1 MFLQRIIRAALCL
14 IIMIALGCDHESD
27 TLTEDSD
34 TAGMEPSDDGID
46 QPLRGEVVINDT
58 GMAAGQ
64 WGSDPYMIE
73 TGGDDT
79 PVIEGDTLTIT
90 VSYGGG
96 CEDHDFTLVASNVFA
111 ESYPVQLRGIVAHDA
126 HGDRCR
132 AYLTEDYDFDL
143 APIKT
148 LYQAAYQQDAG
159 TIVLLLQTVRED
171 LATLIYTFES

>member
-1 MFLQRIIRAALCL
+1 MFLQRTIRAALCL
-14 IIMIALGCDHESD
+14 IIMIVLGCGQESD
-27 TLTEDSD
+27 FLTEDSD

-46 QPLRGEVVINDT
+46 KPLRGEVVINDT
-58 GMAAGQ
+58 GMAADQ

-96 CEDHDFTLVASNVFA
+96 CEDHDFTLVASNAFA
-111 ESYPVQLRGIVAHDA
+111 ESHPVQLRGIVAH
-126 HGDRCR
+126 GDRCR
-132 AYLTEDYDFDL
+132 AYLIEDYDFDL
-143 APIKT
+143 TPIKT

-159 TIVLLLQTVRED
+159 TIVLLLETARED
-171 LATLIYTFES
+171 LATLIYAFES

>member
-14 IIMIALGCDHESD
+14 IIVIALGCDHESD

-96 CEDHDFTLVASNVFA
+96 CEDHDFTWSHPM
-111 ESYPVQLRGIVAHDA
+111 SLRN
-126 HGDRCR
+126 R
-132 AYLTEDYDFDL
+132 
-143 APIKT
+143 T
-148 LYQAAYQQDAG
+148 LSSLE
-159 TIVLLLQTVRED
+159 VLLPTMPT
-171 LATLIYTFES
+171 ATGAERI

>member
-132 AYLTEDYDFDL
+132 AYLTEDYDFRSR
-143 APIKT
+143 AN
-148 LYQAAYQQDAG
+148 QDAVSG
-159 TIVLLLQTVRED
+159 SVPTGRGHHRSASPDRPRGSCHAHLHI
-171 LATLIYTFES
+171 

>member
-1 MFLQRIIRAALCL
+1 MSLQRIIRAALCL
-14 IIMIALGCDHESD
+14 IIVIALGCGQDSD
-27 TLTEDSD
+27 ILTEYSNH
-34 TAGMEPSDDGID
+34 TGMEPSDDGIGK
-46 QPLRGEVVINDT
+46 PLRGDVVINDT
-58 GMAAGQ
+58 GMAADR
-64 WGSDPYMIE
+64 WGSDHYMIG
-73 TGGDDT
+73 TGGDDP

-90 VSYGGG
+90 FSYSGG
-96 CEDHDFTLVASNVFA
+96 CEDHDFTLVASNAFA

-143 APIKT
+143 TPIKT